1 MEKIYAREQVARVY
15 NFICNDST
23 AILQY
28 WLKKKSYVYFFEG
41 NEKLNIRCMNFIL
54 LEVNN
59 RAGFFE
65 MLNVYFILKCK
76 LKKLKRNSPETACM
90 VCKECG
96 ICTLALMFIL

>member
-65 MLNVYFILKCK
+65 SWMFTLFLNANLRK
-76 LKKLKRNSPETACM
+76 LK
-90 VCKECG
+90 G
-96 ICTLALMFIL
+96 ILQRLPVWSVKSVASVRLP